1 MTITTNKDKLE
12 RRCKQQEIHHKR
24 RKLTKL
30 QSEYKWRTI
39 SLPEIGTIY
48 KSCVK
53 EKVMNMEINV
63 KAILSAFYMDT
74 GGFDVRSFASFFW
87 YSWRLFI

>member
-12 RRCKQQEIHHKR
+12 RRYKRHDIHYKR

-30 QSEYKWRTI
+30 QSEYEWKAI
-39 SLPEIGTIY
+39 SPPEIGTTENSRGKKI
-48 KSCVK
+48 
-53 EKVMNMEINV
+53 VMNMEINV